1 MGGLA
6 CHPSIT
12 DGLWDRG
19 DYLGAPLLHYLVVVG
34 FHLARREGWS
44 LCSQQGLRPS
54 LLLAL
59 FTEAPRET
67 V

>member
-6 CHPSIT
+6 CHPSFT

-19 DYLGAPLLHYLVVVG
+19 DYLGAPLLHLVVG
-34 FHLARREGWS
+34 FHLARRGGWS
-44 LCSQQGLRPS
+44 LCSQQELRPS
-54 LLLAL
+54 LLLTL
-59 FTEAPRET
+59 FTEVPRET